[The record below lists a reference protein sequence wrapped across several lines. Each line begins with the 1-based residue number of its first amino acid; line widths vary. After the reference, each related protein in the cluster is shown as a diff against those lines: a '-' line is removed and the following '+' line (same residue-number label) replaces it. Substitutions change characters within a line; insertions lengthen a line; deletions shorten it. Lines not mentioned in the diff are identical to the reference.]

1 MVLPLIIVSNLFDGS
16 VIVVS
21 VLGQEA
27 GILLVRHQ
35 QTDPHDQVDDDE
47 DVVQSRQQVP
57 GNRNTLQQENI
68 S

>member
-35 QTDPHDQVDDDE
+35 QTDPHDQVDNDE
-47 DVVQSRQQVP
+47 DIVQSWQQVP
-57 GNRNTLQQENI
+57 CNRNTLQQENI